1 MLVGD
6 AIQDGMPRIEIE
18 NDRLSHSANPRKASV
33 TPVLVLVYRHTL
45 MKFITL
51 VNIVWN
57 T

>member
-1 MLVGD
+1 MLAGD

-45 MKFITL
+45 TESFAL
-51 VNIVWN
+51 VN
-57 T
+57 TL

>member
-1 MLVGD
+1 MLAGD

-33 TPVLVLVYRHTL
+33 TPVLVLVCRHTL
-45 MKFITL
+45 TESIAL
-51 VNIVWN
+51 VNTVWR